1 MYGDDSRC
9 EEPLQQVNVLNNR
22 RRSHGG
28 RRRRAQV
35 RARSF
40 RSSQESQR
48 TIELVDVL
56 GNRKTI
62 RKQGRLN
69 SISHQFILAA
79 LERRS
84 LKFRKQVGHVE
95 YTPSRVDETG
105 TLDMEEQERQA
116 EQVRTARRE
125 LQELRGVSDEVLKVH
140 GTAPGSKPE
149 GVTRLVYENVNGL
162 KCQWSNNDKVD
173 KARELHDE
181 LEVDIA
187 AYNEHRLNMKHKANS
202 IGFSR
207 LFNGGEADVRS
218 VIAHN
223 VHENIGRKQEGG
235 TSMLMFGP
243 LTEYL
248 DMSEGGKD
256 ESGLGRWVVM
266 TLRGSD
272 DIITRVVCGYNPCGN
287 DKPESSTVYQQH
299 RRYFI
304 NKENSLRCPRVRF
317 REDLIELLTRWR
329 SEGNKLIVC
338 LDANENIY
346 RKSLGK
352 ALSNSDTLAM
362 KEVVGSFTGKQIGP
376 THFRGTKPI
385 DGIWATS
392 DISIASACIMPAGF
406 GIGDHRMFIIDILTS
421 SLIGTQPQRIVR
433 PKSRRLNTKIPG
445 AASAYRERLENL
457 LLKHRIIERIGKAHE
472 ESSTNEEAATRL
484 NAIDREGGQ
493 YMLSSEKKCRKI
505 KSGRI
510 PFSPES
516 ALWIRRCQVYR
527 SILRYHEGKIRN
539 RGNLKRTARR
549 CGIEHPLQLSIEEV
563 QIRLQICKEKC
574 EYFRHNG
581 ERYRKRHLQTR
592 LQAAREEDND
602 EAERAILA
610 IIGRER
616 CKARWKRLNYAMGR
630 QQGRSVQ
637 TVQVETQDGAI
648 QEYSGQDDVQEAIWS
663 NIHQQRFYLAEQAP
677 ICSGDLR
684 EEFGYNADTPAA
696 RAVLRGEYQP
706 DFVVEEATQEL
717 FNVVA
722 EIRAKVPADSIT
734 SIIKHGQ
741 WSEFWA
747 KSKEE
752 TSSSRSGRHFGCYKA
767 GASSEIISHYHALQ
781 TSVVLTRGIKL
792 ERWAQGLS
800 VMLEKVQGCSL
811 ISKLRSIL
819 LMEAD
824 FNCANKILY
833 GVRMLDIARK
843 YKLMPDEI
851 FSEKNRT
858 AEDGTL
864 GKTLFYD
871 LVRQSRRP
879 AGLSSVDAENCYD
892 RIAHSITSLII
903 QAFGMP
909 TEAVG
914 SMLKTI
920 QDMKFFLRTAYG
932 DSTTAAGSHIEVK
945 TQGLCQGNGAAP
957 AGWAVVSITILQAHK
972 KKGHGMKLVCPIS
985 ARSGHIA
992 AILYVDDT
1000 DVIHLNLDEE
1010 ESAFT
1015 AHHRLQESVLSWGNL
1030 LIATGGAL
1038 KPSKCFYHLVSF
1050 SFDEKG
1056 IWKYAENHSDE
1067 NFQLVIPLAD
1077 GSLAEIEHL
1086 SVDTAHKTL
1095 GSMTCPTGAG
1105 DAAVTQMQEKAQS
1118 FLDKATQAKLSRRN
1132 FWCLM
1137 ERKMWPQV
1145 GFGICNNTAT
1155 LPILRECLQK
1165 LYWQLVPLGGLRSS
1179 VKREIRQLATGF
1191 FGGGCPDPGIEC
1203 AVGQVN
1209 KLLMH
1214 YGCDTVVGLNT
1225 QASVEFMILE
1235 LGVSDQPF
1243 QLDYERYGKFVTH
1256 CWLKT
1261 VWEKVHAFQLVM
1273 ELGNIK
1279 LRPPREGDAWLMVE
1293 LRKLGFNDI
1302 ELLRLNRVRLH
1313 QQVLFLSDILDARG
1327 MAIDKKYL
1335 TRRTRTEKWS
1345 TLTFPLEQPP
1355 DKDFRLW
1362 TRALYSLGANWRGR
1376 GRMRG
1381 YTVEGHKVWD
1391 WRYIEDEGKI
1401 LHLKGEVMDIYEASQ
1416 VPGFSN
1422 RRNCWSRAQWDV
1434 PTVINGDL
1442 CTTKEVSLAVIA
1454 LVSHTSPAPT
1464 EAAKDTFWD
1473 VLLDWGC
1480 CWMWE
1485 HLQMVGEDDWIQEAI
1500 ADNSCIAVTDGSY
1513 IKQVHPELC
1522 ATAFIIECSKGRG
1535 RMIGSFA
1542 EASSAA
1548 NAYRGELLG
1557 LMQVHL
1563 ILQAVNTTAPGL
1575 DGEVVIY
1582 SDCLGAL
1589 GRVSSLPP
1597 GRIPTR
1603 CKHSDILKNILV
1615 NCSNLSFDREFKHVK
1630 AHQDDTVRFDQ
1641 LDRPAQLNCAADEG
1655 AKREILSADVTELPR
1670 QRRFP
1675 LEPICCFIG
1684 KEKMTS
1690 DTGPQLRSWVHR
1702 QVARTVFDRC
1712 KVLQGD
1718 QFDAI
1723 AWKYVQVALE
1733 EVPRCFQLWACK
1745 QVFDIAGTN
1754 GLRSRWTE
1762 GLSKRCPSCR
1772 RRTET
1777 ASHVLYC
1784 EEAGRVET
1792 LQRTIDLLEDWLI
1805 EVGTDVDLRKCLVRY
1820 ARSRGSEPM
1829 ENICIGLPRF
1839 RQLAQMQD
1847 KIGWRRFM
1855 EGMISTQVVEAQYH
1869 AQTITGSRRSI
1880 KSWASGLVIKL
1891 LECTHGQWLYRNVVV
1906 HDAMSGTLATARKEE
1921 IQRAIEEQQS
1931 IGTQDLQE
1939 EDHYLLEVNLENL
1952 EVSSGER
1959 QEYWLVAIQAA
1970 RRASEI
1976 ARDDS
1981 DVVSEED
1988 EDEEEEYS
1996 NLDEDGH

>member
-1 MYGDDSRC
+1 MNC
-9 EEPLQQVNVLNNR
+9 
-22 RRSHGG
+22 
-28 RRRRAQV
+28 
-35 RARSF
+35 
-40 RSSQESQR
+40 
-48 TIELVDVL
+48 
-56 GNRKTI
+56 
-62 RKQGRLN
+62 
-69 SISHQFILAA
+69 ISHQFILAA

-84 LKFRKQVGHVE
+84 LRFRKQFVPQDC
-95 YTPSRVDETG
+95 TPNVIDETG
-105 TLDMEEQERQA
+105 TVDLGERERHE
-116 EQVRTARRE
+116 EQVRVARSE
-125 LQELRGVSDEVLKVH
+125 LHELRGISDEVLGVH

-162 KCQWSNNDKVD
+162 KCQWSNNDKVE

-181 LEVDIA
+181 LNVDIA

-218 VIAHN
+218 VVAHN
-223 VHENIGRKQEGG
+223 VHENIGKTQEGG
-235 TSMLMFGP
+235 TSMLLFGP

-266 TLRGSD
+266 TLKGSNET
-272 DIITRVVCGYNPCGN
+272 ITRIVCGYNPCGN

-352 ALSNSDTLAM
+352 ALTNSDTLAM
-362 KEVVGSFTGKQIGP
+362 KEVVGSFTGKPIRP
-376 THFRGTKPI
+376 TYFRGTKPI
-385 DGIWATS
+385 DGIWATP
-392 DISIASACIMPAGF
+392 DINIAGACVMPAGF
-406 GIGDHRMFIIDILTS
+406 GIGDHRMFIVDILTS
-421 SLIGTQPQRIVR
+421 SLIGTQPQKIVR
-433 PKSRRLNTKIPG
+433 PTARRLNTKIIG
-445 AASAYRERLENL
+445 AASAYRDRFEHL
-457 LLKHRIIERIGKAHE
+457 LLKHRIIEKIGRAHE
-472 ESSTNEEAATRL
+472 ESTTNEEAAIRL
-484 NAIDREGGQ
+484 NEIDTESGQ
-493 YMLSSEKKCRKI
+493 YMLSAEKKCRKI

-527 SILRYHEGKIRN
+527 SILRFHDGKIRN

-549 CGIEHPLQLSIEEV
+549 CGIENPLQLSRDEV
-563 QIRLQICKEKC
+563 QIRLQICREKC
-574 EYFRHNG
+574 DFFRQNG
-581 ERYRKRHLQTR
+581 ERFRKRHLQNR
-592 LQAAREEDND
+592 LDAAREKDDD
-602 EAERAILA
+602 EAEKAILA
-610 IIGRER
+610 IISRER
-616 CKARWKRLNYAMGR
+616 CKSRWKRLNYAMGK

-637 TVQVETQDGAI
+637 MVQVESGDGTI
-648 QEYSGQDDVQEAIWS
+648 QEYSGQEDVQNAIWS

-677 ICSGDLR
+677 ICSGDLCGD
-684 EEFGYNADTPAA
+684 FGYNADTPAA
-696 RAVLRGEYQP
+696 AAVLRGDYHPE
-706 DFVVEEATQEL
+706 FEIEEATQEL
-717 FNVVA
+717 FEVIA
-722 EIRAKVPADSIT
+722 EIRDRIPQDSIS

-741 WSEFWA
+741 WSEFWC

-767 GASSEIISHYHALQ
+767 GASSAIISHFHALQ
-781 TSVVLTRGIKL
+781 TSVVLQRGIKL
-792 ERWAQGLS
+792 DRWAQGLS

-833 GVRMLDIARK
+833 GVRMLDNARK

-858 AEDGTL
+858 ADDGTL
-864 GKTLFYD
+864 GKTIFYD

-909 TEAVG
+909 VEAVG
-914 SMLKTI
+914 SMLKSI

-932 DSTTAAGSHIEVK
+932 DSETATGSQIEIK

-957 AGWAVVSITILQAHK
+957 AGWAVVSIVILTAHK
-972 KKGHGMKLVCPIS
+972 KKGHGMKLLCPIS
-985 ARSGHIA
+985 KGSGHVA

-1000 DVIHLNLDEE
+1000 DVIHLNLEEE
-1010 ESAFT
+1010 ESATT
-1015 AHHRLQESVLSWGNL
+1015 AHYKLQESVLSWGRL

-1038 KPSKCFYHLVSF
+1038 KPSKCFYHLLSF

-1056 IWKYAENHSDE
+1056 IWKYAENHTDE
-1067 NFQLVIPLAD
+1067 LFQLVIPLPD
-1077 GSLAEIEHL
+1077 GTLAEIEHL
-1086 SVDTAHKTL
+1086 PASTAHKTL
-1095 GSMTCPTGAG
+1095 GSMTCPMGGGEEAI
-1105 DAAVTQMQEKAQS
+1105 TQMQTKGQA
-1118 FLDKATQAKLSRRN
+1118 FLDKALHAKLSRRN

-1145 GFGICNNTAT
+1145 GFGICTNTASLST
-1155 LPILRECLQK
+1155 LRECMQK

-1179 VKREIRQLATGF
+1179 VKREIRQLSVGF
-1191 FGGGCPDPGIEC
+1191 FGGGCPDPSVEC

-1214 YGCDTVVGLNT
+1214 YGCNTVVGLQL

-1235 LGVSDQPF
+1235 LGVTNQPF
-1243 QLDYERYGKFVTH
+1243 QLDFERYKKFVTH

-1261 VWEKVHAFQLVM
+1261 VWEKMHAFQIVID
-1273 ELGNIK
+1273 LGNIK
-1279 LRPPREGDAWLMVE
+1279 ITPPREGDAWFMVE
-1293 LRKLGFNDI
+1293 LRKLGFTEV

-1313 QQVLFLSDILDARG
+1313 QQVLFLSDVLDARG
-1327 MAIDKKYL
+1327 SAIDKRYL
-1335 TRRTRTEKWS
+1335 TRRKRDEKWS
-1345 TLTFPLEQPP
+1345 TLTFPVEQPP

-1362 TRALYSLGANWRGR
+1362 SRAIYSLSANWRGR
-1376 GRMRG
+1376 RRMRG
-1381 YTVEGHKVWD
+1381 FTEDGHKVWN
-1391 WRYIEDEGKI
+1391 WRYLENEGRL
-1401 LHLKGEVMDIYEASQ
+1401 LHIKGEVMDVYEASQ
-1416 VPGFSN
+1416 IPRFSS
-1422 RRNCWSRAQWDV
+1422 RRNCWSRMQWDV
-1434 PTVINGDL
+1434 PTVIEGDI
-1442 CTTKEVSLAVIA
+1442 CTTKEVSPAVMA
-1454 LVSHTSPAPT
+1454 LVSHTAPAPT
-1464 EAAKDTFWD
+1464 HPTPNSFWD
-1473 VLLDWGC
+1473 VLREWGC

-1485 HLQMVGEDDWIQEAI
+1485 HLQMVGEDDWMQESI
-1500 ADNSCIAVTDGSY
+1500 ADSSCVAVTDGSY

-1542 EASSAA
+1542 EACSVA

-1563 ILQAVNTTAPGL
+1563 ILQAVNTATPGL
-1575 DGEVVIY
+1575 AGEVLIY

-1589 GRVSSLPP
+1589 GRVSALPP
-1597 GRIPTR
+1597 GRIPSR

-1615 NCSNLSFDREFKHVK
+1615 NCSDLSFDRDFRHVK
-1630 AHQDDTVRFDQ
+1630 AHQDDHVRFDQ

-1655 AKREILSADVTELPR
+1655 AKREILRADVTALPR

-1684 KEKMTS
+1684 NEKMTS
-1690 DTGPQLRSWVHR
+1690 DTGPQLRHWVHR
-1702 QVARTVFDRC
+1702 HLARCVFDRC

-1718 QFDAI
+1718 QFDVI
-1723 AWKYVQVALE
+1723 AWNHIQTALE

-1754 GLRSRWTE
+1754 GLWSRWTE

-1772 RRTET
+1772 MRTET
-1777 ASHVLYC
+1777 AAHVLYC

-1792 LQRTIDLLEDWLI
+1792 LQKTIDLLEEWMV
-1805 EVGTDVDLRKCLVRY
+1805 EVGTDGDLRRCLVRY
-1820 ARSRGSEPM
+1820 ARARGGESM
-1829 ENICIGLPRF
+1829 EYICVGIPRF
-1839 RQLAQMQD
+1839 RQLAQVQD
-1847 KIGWRRFM
+1847 KIGWRQFM
-1855 EGMISTQVVEAQYH
+1855 EGMISKRVVEGQYH
-1869 AQTITGSRRSI
+1869 SQTITGSRRSI

-1906 HDAMSGTLATARKEE
+1906 HDATSGTLATARKED
-1921 IQRAIEEQQS
+1921 IQRAIEEQQAL
-1931 IGTQDLQE
+1931 GTQDLQD
-1939 EDHYLLEVNLENL
+1939 EDHFLLEVNLEDL
-1952 EVSSGER
+1952 ESSSGER

-1970 RRASEI
+1970 RRASTI

-1981 DVVSEED
+1981 ESESED
-1988 EDEEEEYS
+1988 EMDSAAYGNME
-1996 NLDEDGH
+1996 EDGH